1 MKVQR
6 LEIKVIFE
14 RYDMTIVMLRC
25 IVGEILD
32 SGGPLRGVISTE
44 KKQKKK
50 TKILLKHVLW
60 PLVVIS

>member
-32 SGGPLRGVISTE
+32 SGGPLRWVISTE
-44 KKQKKK
+44 KKKK
-50 TKILLKHVLW
+50 TQNTLEACSLAIRFY
-60 PLVVIS
+60 

>member
-14 RYDMTIVMLRC
+14 RYDKTIVILRC

-44 KKQKKK
+44 KKQKKNK
-50 TKILLKHVLW
+50 NTLEACSLAIRCY
-60 PLVVIS
+60 

>member
-1 MKVQR
+1 MKRQR

-14 RYDMTIVMLRC
+14 WYDMTIVILRC

-44 KKQKKK
+44 KKKSQN
-50 TKILLKHVLW
+50 TLEACSLPIRW
-60 PLVVIS
+60 Y

>member
-1 MKVQR
+1 MKAQR

-14 RYDMTIVMLRC
+14 WYDMTIVILSC

-44 KKQKKK
+44 KKKKRSQK
-50 TKILLKHVLW
+50 TLEACSLPIRCY
-60 PLVVIS
+60 

>member
-44 KKQKKK
+44 KKKKK
-50 TKILLKHVLW
+50 KPKD
-60 PLVVIS
+60 S

>member
-14 RYDMTIVMLRC
+14 RYDMTIVILRC

-50 TKILLKHVLW
+50 PKY
-60 PLVVIS
+60 S

>member
-14 RYDMTIVMLRC
+14 WYDMTIVMLRC

-44 KKQKKK
+44 KKKKK
-50 TKILLKHVLW
+50 KPKDSWSMFFAH
-60 PLVVIS
+60 

>member
-44 KKQKKK
+44 KKKKPK
-50 TKILLKHVLW
+50 Y
-60 PLVVIS
+60 S

>member
-14 RYDMTIVMLRC
+14 RYDMTIVILRC

-44 KKQKKK
+44 KKQKNNQN
-50 TKILLKHVLW
+50 TLEACSLA
-60 PLVVIS
+60 ISCY

>member
-14 RYDMTIVMLRC
+14 RYDKTIVILRC

-44 KKQKKK
+44 KKTKKP
-50 TKILLKHVLW
+50 KILLKHVLW
-60 PLVVIS
+60 PLDFIS